1 MPDAYKGLLD
11 ILGLTS
17 IQTISHHQPQ
27 EVTIVP
33 ANGGLRLTFASEATA
48 PLKVS
53 VYQIAGSCVFQ
64 TTLTAA
70 GCEAFIP
77 LPSLVS
83 GVYAVQLDTPQ
94 ATHRGSCLVRHK

>member
-17 IQTISHHQPQ
+17 VQAISHHQPQ

-33 ANGGLRLTFASEATA
+33 ANGGLRLTFASEPTA

-53 VYQIAGSCVFQ
+53 VYQLSGSRVFQ
-64 TTLTAA
+64 TTLSAV
-70 GCEAFIP
+70 GREAFIP
-77 LPSLVS
+77 LPSLAS
-83 GVYAVQLDTPQ
+83 GVYAVQLDTAQ
-94 ATHRGSCLVRHK
+94 ATHRGSCLVRR